1 MITTQQQ
8 LLKSQYVTLFR
19 EDEILHAKDSRMR
32 AIDEQTVN
40 IKSFCR
46 KRIGENKIKASV
58 DDIIGIWSAIDEA
71 GLTDQ
76 LPSYCTINISRI
88 PVLPDEMTDASF
100 RRKNCF
106 RCVSSDVRAAIA
118 GCQTFTAL

>member
-1 MITTQQQ
+1 
-8 LLKSQYVTLFR
+8 VTLFR

-58 DDIIGIWSAIDEA
+58 DDIIGIWSAVDEA

-88 PVLPDEMTDASF
+88 PVLPDEMTDVAF
-100 RRKNCF
+100 RKKNCF
-106 RCVSSDVRAAIA
+106 
-118 GCQTFTAL
+118 